1 MEISK
6 IKIPFML
13 TNNMIGELLL
23 ELKKD
28 YIFLKTLSPKH
39 ELLKYF
45 SVDEQGLNINP
56 RDEIIE
62 EFLEKFRGDVPPAEI
77 AKTMRMPFAIYKAI
91 LTSSVFKNYVNG
103 LESAIHFA
111 EMMN

>member
-1 MEISK
+1 
-6 IKIPFML
+6 
-13 TNNMIGELLL
+13 MIGELLL

-62 EFLEKFRGDVPPAEI
+62 EFLEKFRGNVPPAEI
-77 AKTMRMPFAIYKAI
+77 ARMMKIPLVVYESI
-91 LTSSVFKNYVNG
+91 LTSSAFRNYING
-103 LESAIHFA
+103 LESAIHFV